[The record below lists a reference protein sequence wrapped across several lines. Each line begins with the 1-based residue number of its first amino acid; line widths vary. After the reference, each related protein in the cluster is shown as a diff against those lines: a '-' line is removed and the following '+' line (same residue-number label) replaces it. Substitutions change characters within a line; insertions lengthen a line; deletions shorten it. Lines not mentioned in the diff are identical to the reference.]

1 MVSRLGTTDA
11 AATATAVKAG
21 VDPCKRCLRK
31 SVVQS
36 VTVSR
41 GEAFCGPCFD
51 KFLATKVRKQLGDES
66 YKPLYL
72 KDKTPVET
80 TAHVLVPVLTCMARD
95 GLNRVS
101 AGMATLDMMCEVIR
115 GHRKA
120 HRGRQGMYLHVLEVA
135 EEKEAN
141 SGVEEWLR
149 QRYTENEISEYKS
162 VTLESFYES
171 ASLDSELWESVQID
185 QSLIANE
192 DKKLG
197 QPKSLSELLAILP
210 SKTSRADVLSI
221 IVEQLI
227 RTHAKLSGC
236 QTVFQPHTLT
246 FLAERAMAAVCKGR
260 GIELGTSLEPQSQSP
275 ADLLEITPLADLYD
289 TEIQSYLTLHNL
301 ALPPY
306 FASLPQV
313 SASTAAK
320 AMSMD
325 QLLHKYFAD
334 IDAAFPSVTTTV
346 VRTVDKLARPFD
358 LPGTKDSGTYAGA
371 SVCRVCGTRRQQD
384 ALSWLYKISVMQ
396 LDTNT
401 DINHDREASTGS
413 STPQKALENGPKDLC
428 YACVVMF
435 RNSATES
442 ILWPRNRAEDVVSEY
457 GL

>member
-1 MVSRLGTTDA
+1 MVSRLGATDPA
-11 AATATAVKAG
+11 AATVKAG

-80 TAHVLVPVLTCMARD
+80 TAHVLVPVLTCTAKD
-95 GLNRVS
+95 GLNRVG
-101 AGMATLDMMCEVIR
+101 AGLATLDMMCEVIR

-135 EEKEAN
+135 EEKEEN

-149 QRYTENEISEYKS
+149 QRYTEDEITEYKS

-171 ASLDSELWESVQID
+171 ANLDSELWASVQID
-185 QSLIANE
+185 QNMTTDE
-192 DKKLG
+192 GTKLE
-197 QPKSLSELLAILP
+197 QPKTLSELLAILP

-221 IVEQLI
+221 IIDQLV
-227 RTHAKLSGC
+227 RASAKASGC

-246 FLAERAMAAVCKGR
+246 FLAERAMASVCKGR
-260 GIELGTSLEPQSQSP
+260 GIELGTPIDPQSQPST
-275 ADLLEITPLADLYD
+275 DLIEITPLADLYD
-289 TEIQSYLTLHNL
+289 TEIQSYLALHNL
-301 ALPPY
+301 DLPPY

-346 VRTVDKLARPFD
+346 VRTVEKLARPFD
-358 LPGTKDSGTYAGA
+358 LPGADNTDS
-371 SVCRVCGTRRQQD
+371 SVCRVCGARRQED
-384 ALSWLYKISVMQ
+384 ALSWLHKISVMQ
-396 LDTNT
+396 LDS
-401 DINHDREASTGS
+401 DSSSGSTK
-413 STPQKALENGPKDLC
+413 QKEALENGPKDLC

-435 RNSATES
+435 RNSAS
-442 ILWPRNRAEDVVSEY
+442 DRILWPRNKKEDVLSEY
-457 GL
+457 EL